1 MTEDQLKKLCK
12 LYNISVRKRWYIFLQ
27 GYVASA
33 KLVRDIWNAPSYFF
47 IPCGW
52 NLNTT
57 QDSKTSEYS
66 YGYISEEVAKKD
78 LALLE
83 KVLKDYDCTDPVPM
97 LSILPGWQVL
107 YQGRSIGTK
116 FDFGNGGKKGLYFP
130 SEFYSE
136 QSIFYTQQQVVS
148 VLEKLL
154 LYIVDHLHKKKEW
167 SSIKDHD
174 GSILKQTT
182 DILNEKRSNN

>member
-1 MTEDQLKKLCK
+1 MTEDQLKKLCR
-12 LYNISVRKRWYIFLQ
+12 LYKINVRKRWYIFLQ

-33 KLVRDIWNAPSYFF
+33 KLVRDIWNTSSHFF

-52 NLNTT
+52 NLNAT
-57 QDSKTSEYS
+57 QDPMTHEYS
-66 YGYISEEVAKKD
+66 YGYISEAAAKEG
-78 LALLE
+78 LVLLE
-83 KVLKDYDCTDPVPM
+83 KVLKDYDCTNPTPA
-97 LSILPGWQVL
+97 ITIHPGWEVL
-107 YQGRSIGTK
+107 YQGRSIGSK

-130 SEFYSE
+130 SELYSE

-182 DILNEKRSNN
+182 DILNEKKSNN